1 MEGVLSYVRTLGL
14 GSFFARAILDTHS
27 IQTSKLV
34 LLLTTAQC
42 QMMAVTK
49 PALSPD
55 QVSVL
60 ALADRGITST
70 LTAKAVRQSIIAT
83 AVTAGVPKIAS
94 MMDLVSLTALA
105 ALVIICTQTIRDVL
119 PYIIATLQTEIVRKF
134 VMIRVPGYQ
143 NVDAT
148 LAMCYHHTISMSVL
162 LLQIQHQAPR
172 RQY

>member
-1 MEGVLSYVRTLGL
+1 MVTVAVLIIVLTMAHYYHIAL
-14 GSFFARAILDTHS
+14 AILGT
-27 IQTSKLV
+27 
-34 LLLTTAQC
+34 LLPMTI
-42 QMMAVTK
+42 K
-49 PALSPD
+49 Y
-55 QVSVL
+55 
-60 ALADRGITST
+60 
-70 LTAKAVRQSIIAT
+70 VRQSIIAT

-134 VMIRVPGYQ
+134 VMIRAPGYQ

-162 LLQIQHQAPR
+162 LLQIQHQAHR